1 MFFFFKQKTAYE
13 MRISDWSSDVCSSDL
28 AQGVDRSRPGRGAAR
43 DPAQQQAAVPARHA
57 RSGLVA
63 RRALYAAGG
72 GGDEERHR
80 LSEKGGVQYA
90 EEAYQG
96 RTRALLS
103 RRRPAR
109 DVDLAGH
116 AIGRRRGP
124 VSCWNEPVSGDLS
137 VGNARRTAEAIVRNR
152 SEEHTSELQSLMRIS
167 YAVF

>member
-1 MFFFFKQKTAYE
+1 
-13 MRISDWSSDVCSSDL
+13 MRIIDWSSDVCSSDL
-28 AQGVDRSRPGRGAAR
+28 
-43 DPAQQQAAVPARHA
+43 
-57 RSGLVA
+57 
-63 RRALYAAGG
+63 
-72 GGDEERHR
+72 
-80 LSEKGGVQYA
+80 

-137 VGNARRTAEAIVRNR
+137 VGNARRTAEAIVRNGRRTARLR
-152 SEEHTSELQSLMRIS
+152 SEERRVGKEWVSRGRYRWEPYH
-167 YAVF
+167 